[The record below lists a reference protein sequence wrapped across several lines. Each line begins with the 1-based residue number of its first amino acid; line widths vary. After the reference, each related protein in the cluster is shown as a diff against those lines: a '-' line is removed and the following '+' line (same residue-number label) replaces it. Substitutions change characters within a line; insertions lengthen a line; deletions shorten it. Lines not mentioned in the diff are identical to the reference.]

1 MTSPVALIIG
11 ASRGL
16 GLGLSQ
22 ELASRGWE
30 VVATTRRAGT
40 LKDSGLIEH
49 VLDVRDA
56 PQLAALRNRL
66 DPGSLDLLFINAGIL
81 GPKHQSA
88 DLVTDGELVDLMLT
102 NAIAPLRVARQLL
115 PAVKSGGTIAFMSS
129 KMGSVAENHSGDAEL
144 YRASKAALNSLTLSF
159 SATLP
164 KERAIKVLTLHPG
177 WVRTDMG
184 GTGATL
190 SIAESTKGLAD
201 VIEHN
206 IDGTHRFLDYA
217 GRQISW

>member
-1 MTSPVALIIG
+1 MSPLALIIG

-16 GLGLSQ
+16 GLGLGL
-22 ELASRGWE
+22 ELASRGWQ
-30 VVATTRRAGT
+30 VIGTTRRAGT
-40 LKDSGLIEH
+40 LKDDRLAEN

-66 DPGSLDLLFINAGIL
+66 DPASLDLLFINAGIL
-81 GPKHQSA
+81 GPRHQSV
-88 DLVTDGELVDLMLT
+88 DLLTDGELVDLMLT

-115 PAVKSGGTIAFMSS
+115 PAVKRGGTIAFMSS

-144 YRASKAALNSLTLSF
+144 YRASKAALNSLTRGF
-159 SATLP
+159 HATMA
-164 KERAIKVLTLHPG
+164 KEREIEVVTLHPG

-190 SIAESTKGLAD
+190 SIAESTTGLAD
-201 VIEHN
+201 VLEQNHSAE
-206 IDGTHRFLDYA
+206 HRFLDYA
-217 GRQISW
+217 GKTIPW